1 MGGHARGVA
10 QIKTLSS
17 IRASGIHSNERH
29 VHQFQIAAL
38 ELERSRCARERQAGL
53 NRIKTL
59 DDRLCEIELQI
70 RKHQAAL
77 NVTNAHD
84 AACNTPTPKNHAAA
98 NEKRRTIR
106 Y

>member
-10 QIKTLSS
+10 QIKTLSA

-38 ELERSRCARERQAGL
+38 ELERSRCGRERQAGL
-53 NRIKTL
+53 NRMKTL
-59 DDRLCEIELQI
+59 DDRLGEIELQI

-77 NVTNAHD
+77 NATTPHD
-84 AACNTPTPKNHAAA
+84 ATCNRPTLKSQAAA

>member
-1 MGGHARGVA
+1 MGVHARGVS
-10 QIKTLSS
+10 QIKTLSA

-29 VHQFQIAAL
+29 VHQFQIASL
-38 ELERSRCARERQAGL
+38 ELERSRCVRERQATM
-53 NRIKTL
+53 NRLKTL
-59 DDRLCEIELQI
+59 DDRLLEIGLQI

-77 NVTNAHD
+77 NVTNTHD
-84 AACNTPTPKNHAAA
+84 ATCDKPTLKNQAAA